1 MAVCSW
7 CLCCGKVSTLITLK
21 VHCLNVSSKDRL
33 HLPTSPL
40 TPSQSSC
47 HAVLSDTPAGAYN
60 SSMFREYFLITFSQV
75 LVAVL
80 SGALWVP
87 YLSTFPSTLILSS
100 IATFLLSFVITKL
113 GPIRYQKPKWKGL
126 VSYSD
131 ILYEDIFSRY
141 LFGLPP
147 PRDSMVPGKAC
158 RGFVPCFILA
168 AITIILW
175 SSLNIYRAYAYW
187 ENNKFCKRVR
197 RTNML
202 YCCMLWLIC
211 RVCRQNWLHRPKPLI
226 LNIFSWF

>member
-1 MAVCSW
+1 MTR
-7 CLCCGKVSTLITLK
+7 KI
-21 VHCLNVSSKDRL
+21 HFLNVSSKDRL
-33 HLPTSPL
+33 HLPTSPP
-40 TPSQSSC
+40 TPSQPSC

-60 SSMFREYFLITFSQV
+60 SSMFSQFFLITFCQV

-131 ILYEDIFSRY
+131 ILYEDIVSRY

-168 AITIILW
+168 AITILLW
-175 SSLNIYRAYAYW
+175 SSLNIYRSYAYW
-187 ENNKFCKRVR
+187 EDNKFCNRVR
-197 RTNML
+197 RTN
-202 YCCMLWLIC
+202 
-211 RVCRQNWLHRPKPLI
+211 I
-226 LNIFSWF
+226 L